1 MIKKLV
7 HTILH
12 RPFFI
17 FSFLALFVFLGI
29 NGYFNLDRKLFPNSN
44 RPQIAV
50 VIVQPSASAKD
61 MAANVALV
69 VEKELYTIDYIR
81 KVYSNTID
89 EVSVI
94 NAEFEYEKDLNTAA
108 SDVKNAFD
116 RIKSKLPNDINEP
129 QIHKISA
136 ATAPII
142 TFGVSSQTLSM
153 IDLRQLIEDDI
164 KEEFL
169 KLSGVANVDIFGGFK
184 KELSVQLDLQKL
196 QNLGLSIQN
205 IIALIQSNN
214 KDYAIGSI
222 EDTNNKILLKS
233 TNQKDSIQA
242 LRKLQVA
249 PNIKLSDIATI
260 GFDSFHN
267 TALYRGNG
275 KDGFALAIQRNLD
288 ADVIKTIERIETH
301 LQTVRQKY
309 PNIAFEI
316 TDTQKTNIEQST
328 SNMFESLR
336 DAIIMSMLVVF
347 IFLAS
352 FRQIIVVLLTIP
364 IVYISTIALMWLFG
378 LEFNIITLTGII
390 LALGLLLDDTVVV
403 VENIQRHYENLHENL
418 EKAVEDGT
426 TEIMFADFSG
436 TLTTM
441 IALFPIL
448 FVGDYPQT
456 IFGPLISTL
465 LLALGASY
473 IVSITFV
480 PLISKKVLKLDFYGM
495 KTIER
500 VFQKLSDG
508 LNSFFVGF
516 FTNAIQKA
524 LKSKMVLATYVIA
537 LLALFFVSI
546 KIVMPLVG
554 QELMPAMDTGG
565 VKVKISLHPNLTIN
579 HSKEILKEVESILE
593 KSGKLTSISSSIGSE
608 AGVLSIGSGGG
619 IGDILILANYINR
632 FEREEDIWSIEEN
645 LKKQI
650 AKIPNIHTF
659 EVSDAGA
666 TAMASIKAT
675 IDVTLY
681 GDDFEILYNKAQ
693 EYLKAMQNTQG
704 IVTASLSWHRSTKS
718 YSLNI
723 DSQKALFFGLNNE
736 QIISYLQPILRG
748 AIISKLDVQN
758 ATSIPLRVSVAQNHI
773 ENINKLKNI
782 LIPSKVGM
790 IPLSSVA
797 TISQMYEPN
806 IITRDNLSYTIDV
819 LGFREKEAL
828 SKVME
833 NFEKA
838 SSHIE
843 LPQNITMKHTG
854 DIEQL
859 SDSSSR
865 IIKSVIIGIVLIL
878 LVMIP
883 MFESLKIPI
892 IIILSIPLTI
902 AGASW
907 ILLLL
912 DYHSSMSAMIGFILL
927 AGVIVNNAILLVHFA
942 LERQKSGLSAAEAM
956 IESIKVRTRPVLM
969 TAFSVS
975 VGMIPVALGWAIGM
989 ERLAPLGAVVIGG
1002 LIVGT
1007 FLTLLFIPIVFIK
1020 SQNTSLGKVSR

>member
-7 HTILH
+7 QGILN
-12 RPFFI
+12 RPYFI
-17 FSFLALFVFLGI
+17 FSFLALFIFLGI

-61 MAANVALV
+61 MATNIALV
-69 VEKELYTIDYIR
+69 VEQELYTIDYIR
-81 KVYSNTID
+81 RVYSTTID

-108 SDVKNAFD
+108 SDVKNALD
-116 RIKSKLPNDINEP
+116 KVRSQLPNDINEP
-129 QIHKISA
+129 QINKISA

-142 TFGVSSQTLSM
+142 TFGISSNALSM
-153 IDLRQLIEDDI
+153 INLRQLIENEI

-169 KLSGVANVDIFGGFK
+169 KLSGVANVDIFGGYK
-184 KELSVQLDLQKL
+184 KELQIKLDLQKI
-196 QNLGLSIQN
+196 QNLGLNIQN
-205 IIALIQSNN
+205 ILTTIKSNN
-214 KDYAIGSI
+214 KDYAIGSV
-222 EDTNNKILLKS
+222 ESQKSKILLKS
-233 TNQKDSIQA
+233 VNQKNSIA
-242 LRKLQVA
+242 LLEQLTVA
-249 PNIKLSDIATI
+249 PNIKLKDIATI
-260 GFDSFHN
+260 SFDNYSN

-275 KDGFALAIQRNLD
+275 KDSFALAIQRNLD
-288 ADVIKTIERIETH
+288 ADVIKTIEKIETH
-301 LQTVRQKY
+301 LQNIQTKY
-309 PNIAFEI
+309 PNIKFEI
-316 TDTQKTNIEQST
+316 TDTQKTTIVQST
-328 SNMFESLR
+328 NNMFEALR
-336 DAIIMSMLVVF
+336 DAIVMSMIVVF

-403 VENIQRHYENLHENL
+403 VENIQRHYESLNENL
-418 EKAVEDGT
+418 TKAVEDGT

-456 IFGPLISTL
+456 IFGPLIGTL
-465 LLALGASY
+465 LLALAASY
-473 IVSITFV
+473 VVSITFV

-495 KTIER
+495 KTIEGFF
-500 VFQKLSDG
+500 VKISDA
-508 LNSFFVGF
+508 LNDFFVGF
-516 FTNAIQKA
+516 FTNAIQLA
-524 LKSKMVLATYVIA
+524 LKSKLILASYIIALMVLFIISA
-537 LLALFFVSI
+537 
-546 KIVMPLVG
+546 KIVMPIVG
-554 QELMPAMDTGG
+554 QELMPAMDTGA
-565 VKVKISLHPNLTIN
+565 VKIKISVIPNLPIN
-579 HSKEILKEVESILE
+579 QSKQILQKVESLLKKNGDIE
-593 KSGKLTSISSSIGSE
+593 TISASIGSE

-619 IGDILILANYINR
+619 TGEILIIGNYINR
-632 FEREEDIWSIEEN
+632 FEREKTIWEIEEN
-645 LKKQI
+645 LKKEI
-650 AKIPNIHTF
+650 SLIPNIKTF

-666 TAMASIKAT
+666 TAMASIKAN

-681 GDDFEILYNKAQ
+681 GDDFTQLHTKAL
-693 EYLKAMQNTQG
+693 EYLQAMQNTKG
-704 IVTASLSWHRSTKS
+704 IVSASKSWHMDTKN
-718 YSLNI
+718 YTLDI
-723 DSQKALFFGLNNE
+723 DSSKALFYGVSNE

-748 AIISKLDVQN
+748 AINSKLDVQN
-758 ATSIPLRVSVAQNHI
+758 AQSIPIRVMIQKEQI
-773 ENINKLKNI
+773 TDINKLKNI

-797 TISQMYEPN
+797 TFSQISEPN
-806 IITRDNLSYTIDV
+806 IITRDNLSYTIDI

-828 SKVME
+828 TTVMT
-833 NFEKA
+833 NFEEA
-838 SSHIE
+838 SK
-843 LPQNITMKHTG
+843 NITLPSNIKLKHTG
-854 DIEQL
+854 DIEQF

-865 IIKSVIIGIVLIL
+865 IVKSVAIGLVLIF

-942 LERQKSGLSAAEAM
+942 LERQKIGLTSTNAM
-956 IESIKVRTRPVLM
+956 LESIRVRTRPVLM

-1020 SQNTSLGKVSR
+1020 SIQK